1 MKYPYCIV
9 FKQMALQFTMY
20 NIYLTRNNPLNS
32 YKSLYKTLIHQEGI
46 YIKPC
51 VAFKCRLKLNFS
63 SLFFLGIYFCV
74 WNDLTIMQYFSL
86 LLLIELSKL

>member
-20 NIYLTRNNPLNS
+20 NLYLTRNNPINS

-51 VAFKCRLKLNFS
+51 VAL
-63 SLFFLGIYFCV
+63 
-74 WNDLTIMQYFSL
+74 MPA
-86 LLLIELSKL
+86 